1 MEWLV
6 SHPAP
11 ASGRRRGRWRIVR
24 LVSGWTLIALGIVGL
39 VLPILQGVALIVAGL
54 ALLAPDM
61 PWARRSLDWLR
72 ARLRRL
78 SGSGKSDERSI
89 DP

>member
-1 MEWLV
+1 M
-6 SHPAP
+6 
-11 ASGRRRGRWRIVR
+11 R
-24 LVSGWTLIALGIVGL
+24 LASGWTLIALGIVGL
-39 VLPILQGVALIVAGL
+39 VLPILQGIALIVAGL

-61 PWARRSLDWLR
+61 PWARRCLDWLR

-78 SGSGKSDERSI
+78 TRSGKSDKPSI